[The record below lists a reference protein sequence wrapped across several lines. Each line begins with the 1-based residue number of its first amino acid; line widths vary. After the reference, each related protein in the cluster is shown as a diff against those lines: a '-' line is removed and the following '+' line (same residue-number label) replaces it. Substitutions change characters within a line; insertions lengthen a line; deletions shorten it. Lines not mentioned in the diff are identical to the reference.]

1 MSATSVL
8 EPTPT
13 ARASAPNQQHIN
25 GVPIKA
31 AMNFGF
37 TITTLMLFIVCM
49 ATDGGCALSASMT
62 QNEKIK

>member
-13 ARASAPNQQHIN
+13 AKLSATSQQQTS
-25 GVPIKA
+25 GVPMNA

-37 TITTLMLFIVCM
+37 TMTTLIEFIV
-49 ATDGGCALSASMT
+49 A
-62 QNEKIK
+62 

>member
-13 ARASAPNQQHIN
+13 ARASATNQQHIS
-25 GVPIKA
+25 GVPINA

-37 TITTLMLFIVCM
+37 TMTTLIEFIV
-49 ATDGGCALSASMT
+49 A
-62 QNEKIK
+62 

>member
-13 ARASAPNQQHIN
+13 ARASATNQQQTS

-31 AMNFGF
+31 AMNLGF
-37 TITTLMLFIVCM
+37 TMTTLMLFIV
-49 ATDGGCALSASMT
+49 A
-62 QNEKIK
+62 